1 MRSSRTRVAH
11 VIPIQLTKT
20 PHTQWGVFI
29 KFLFHEGCPRNL
41 FTQPTNNMGKVRFG
55 VVGTNFITDWVIAG
69 AREDERF
76 CLSAVCSR
84 TRERGEEFAA
94 KHSIEHVFTSL
105 EEMAASDKVD
115 AIYIASPN
123 YMHAEQSILC
133 MNHGKHVLCEK
144 PMASNAR
151 EARAMVEAAQRNGV
165 TLMEAMKSTLSP
177 SFRAVRENIGRVGT
191 LRRYFA
197 SFCQYSS
204 RYDKFKEGT
213 VLNAFRPELSN
224 GAMMDIG
231 VYTIYPMVVL
241 FGRPQSISAQ
251 GVVLSSGADG
261 QGAVNMQYEGMNAT
275 ILYSKIANSLLPA
288 EIEGEDGNILID
300 RIQTPTDVRFYP
312 RQAPASGQEK
322 RTEGENLSVEDSHNE
337 YYHEIREFIDL
348 VQDGRIESEINSHA
362 ASITTL
368 EIIDEVRH
376 QLGVHYPAD
385 EK

>member
-1 MRSSRTRVAH
+1 MK
-11 VIPIQLTKT
+11 Q
-20 PHTQWGVFI
+20 
-29 KFLFHEGCPRNL
+29 
-41 FTQPTNNMGKVRFG
+41 VRFG

-69 AREDERF
+69 AKEDERF
-76 CLSAVCSR
+76 CLAAVYSR

-94 KHSIEHVFTSL
+94 KHNIPYVFTSL

-123 YMHAEQSILC
+123 ALHASQSILS
-133 MNHGKHVLCEK
+133 MQHGKHVLCEK

-151 EARAMVEAAQRNGV
+151 EARLMIETARREGV

-177 SFRAVRENIGRVGT
+177 NFLAAKENLKRIGT
-191 LRRYFA
+191 PRRYFA

-204 RYDKFKEGT
+204 RYDKFKEGI

-224 GAMMDIG
+224 GALMDIG
-231 VYTIYPMVVL
+231 VYTLYPLVVL
-241 FGRPQSISAQ
+241 FGAPKTINAH
-251 GVVLSSGADG
+251 GIVLESGADG

-288 EIEGEDGNILID
+288 EIEGEDGNIIID
-300 RIQTPTDVRFYP
+300 RIQTPVDVRFYP
-312 RQAPASGQEK
+312 RQAPASGHEK
-322 RTEGENLSVEDSHNE
+322 RTEGESIGCKESHNE
-337 YYHEIREFIDL
+337 YYYEVKEFIDL
-348 VQDGRIESEINSHA
+348 IESGRIESEINSHQ

-368 EIIDEVRH
+368 EIMDEVRR

-385 EK
+385 DE

>member
-1 MRSSRTRVAH
+1 M
-11 VIPIQLTKT
+11 K
-20 PHTQWGVFI
+20 
-29 KFLFHEGCPRNL
+29 
-41 FTQPTNNMGKVRFG
+41 KVRFG

-76 CLSAVCSR
+76 ELAAVCSR

-94 KHSIEHVFTSL
+94 KHSIPHVFTSL
-105 EEMAASDKVD
+105 DEMASSDVVD

-123 YMHAEQSILC
+123 YMHCSQATLC
-133 MNHGKHVLCEK
+133 MDRGKHVLCEK

-151 EARAMVEAAQRNGV
+151 EAAEMIASSQRNGV
-165 TLMEAMKSTLSP
+165 ALMEAMKSTLSP
-177 SFRAVRENIGRVGT
+177 NFRAVRDNLHRIGT
-191 LRRYFA
+191 PRRYFA

-204 RYDKFKEGT
+204 RYDKFKEGI

-231 VYTIYPMVVL
+231 VYTIYPLVAL
-241 FGRPQSISAQ
+241 FGAPQSVSAQ

-275 ILYSKIANSLLPA
+275 VLYSKIANSHLPA

-322 RTEGENLSVEDSHNE
+322 RVDGEPIGTADSHNE

-348 VQDGRIESEINSHA
+348 ILSGRCESEINSHA
-362 ASITTL
+362 TSLATMQV
-368 EIIDEVRH
+368 IDEVRR
-376 QLGVHYPAD
+376 QLGVRYPAD
-385 EK
+385 EA